1 MAATHAR
8 FRLPMLGAL
17 ALLCAAAPAFAASG
31 TQAPAPADAA
41 RPDPMCAAFGKDFV
55 RVAGSSTCIRV
66 SGQVQGDVYQNSSR
80 MTGDALAP
88 ALRSK

>member
-31 TQAPAPADAA
+31 TQPPPPGETA
-41 RPDPMCAAFGKDFV
+41 RPDPVCASFGKDFV

-66 SGQVQGDVYQNSSR
+66 SGQVQADTYVGSFQGSDP
-80 MTGDALAP
+80 LAP
-88 ALRSK
+88 ALKSK